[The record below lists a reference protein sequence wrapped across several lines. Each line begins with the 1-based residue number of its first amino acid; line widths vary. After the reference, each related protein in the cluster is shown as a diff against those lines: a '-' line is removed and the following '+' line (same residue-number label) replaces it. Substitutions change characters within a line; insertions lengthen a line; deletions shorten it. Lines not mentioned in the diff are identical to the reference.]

1 MKELKN
7 FRQYLNEEI
16 NIGDMVKFKGSDDSK
31 MLKVT
36 EKRKMFASDLMAYM
50 VKFPDGKEAEY
61 DETQLELVNE
71 SLLTES
77 TPGYDTRKSG
87 ESLPTLETVQA
98 AYEAKQANLKEGTW
112 AMGNPDDIRLFIRK
126 IEELEE
132 DYSEV
137 VGNDDVLDGLGRA
150 KKGAEFVLKM
160 ALQKNS

>member
-98 AYEAKQANLKEGTW
+98 CLLYTS
-112 AMGNPDDIRLFIRK
+112 PSPRDR
-126 IEELEE
+126 
-132 DYSEV
+132 
-137 VGNDDVLDGLGRA
+137 
-150 KKGAEFVLKM
+150 
-160 ALQKNS
+160 QKSRMPSSA